1 MSKAKVRKF
10 VLEIKKRDGKK
21 EIRELCFESSG

>member
-10 VLEIKKRDGKK
+10 VLEIKKRDGKWEK
-21 EIRELCFESSG
+21 RNKGIVL

>member
-10 VLEIKKRDGKK
+10 VLEIKKRDGKWGK
-21 EIRELCFESSG
+21 RNKGIVL